1 MQRIIRFLIL
11 LVLGTAA
18 VAAWLALR
26 RIMAMELDYQSIG
39 HYIIRV
45 IIILVSGIIGVQILS
60 KITIYNPSEVLGEPP
75 TTDEIPF
82 KYSNLAKRVLD
93 VLGASVLLIGL
104 FPIIITI
111 PFLIFIVEGYPV
123 FYISKRFISL
133 TNCVSVLKYRTMVRG
148 ATSPKYRLRERFM
161 RSGYLDIPLSCEV
174 YTPLGRILERTQLV
188 EILQLFNVLLHGMS
202 LIGNRPLPMDNIKLL
217 QNFKGWEHRFDSP
230 AGLTGITQVVG
241 KHNQTPEQ
249 RLELECM
256 YSKLYKS
263 ETANIFRC
271 DIWIAFYTVRMLL
284 TGRTLSI
291 EGAKQLIRSVAGE
304 E

>member
-1 MQRIIRFLIL
+1 MSRLYRLLGIVIAVFCAVYGGQIVRQIMAIELTYQSFWHYLVRVFLIL
-11 LVLGTAA
+11 GMGIVGVL
-18 VAAWLALR
+18 
-26 RIMAMELDYQSIG
+26 
-39 HYIIRV
+39 
-45 IIILVSGIIGVQILS
+45 ILS
-60 KITIYNPSEVLGEPP
+60 NFSVYNPSEVIGTPP
-75 TTDEIPF
+75 TPEVGFKVSNQLKRFTDVGVAI
-82 KYSNLAKRVLD
+82 
-93 VLGASVLLIGL
+93 VLLFAL
-104 FPIIITI
+104 SPILILI
-111 PFLIFIVEGYPV
+111 PVLIFIIEGYPV
-123 FYISKRFISL
+123 FYISKRYISL
-133 TNCVSVLKYRTMVRG
+133 SNCVSVLKYRTMVRD

-202 LIGNRPLPMDNIKLL
+202 LIGNRPLPLDNIKLL

-241 KHNQTPEQ
+241 KHNQSPEQ

-271 DIWIAFYTVRMLL
+271 DIWIAYYTVRMLL

-291 EGAKQLIRSVAGE
+291 EGAKELISSVSGE